1 MGVIIEMSNKHNL
14 IRPVYPSSGS
24 AGIRFFSQCDYYIEP
39 FSFKAIGTG
48 FRSILDSGECGV
60 LSIHSEL
67 FQRGLMGHT
76 GTIDSD
82 YANEIYFYVYNVTK
96 RGIKISKGDI
106 LGQMLVT
113 KVEKLNGVDENFG
126 VRTGIFGRIGK

>member
-1 MGVIIEMSNKHNL
+1 MGVIVEMSNKHNL

-24 AGIRFFSQCDYYIEP
+24 AGIRFFSQCDCYIEP
-39 FSFKAIGTG
+39 LSFKAIGTG
-48 FRSILDSGECGV
+48 FRSILDNGECGV

-67 FQRGLMGHT
+67 FQKGLMGHN
-76 GTIDSD
+76 GIIDSD

-96 RGIKISKGDI
+96 KGIKISKGGI

-113 KVEKLNGVDENFG
+113 KIEKVNGVEEKFG